1 MSSPHGRPKESAVP
15 LEGTAP
21 CAREQISPL
30 GGTARSAR
38 VHRMSAATASIEHP
52 DLRPV
57 RRDERRQA
65 FALLWRAARPDRRQL
80 ALASALMLVAGGLE
94 ALGPIFGKLFID
106 EYLLP
111 RRLEWLPVALLVA
124 GIVVS
129 GGVASALRY
138 FQLVRLA
145 AVAMRSVRRLRESV
159 YNHVLRLPMAFFDRA
174 ITGQLV
180 SRITND
186 TEQIRQL
193 YVQVLFEML
202 QGVTVLIGAV
212 VAMAWL
218 DWRLM
223 LIVLTLDS
231 GDGGDRDRLPAPFGA
246 CGDALAGIA
255 QRHQRADGRKHRRY
269 ERATG
274 DRLRPTLRRAVC
286 EHQSRALQG
295 AVG

>member
-1 MSSPHGRPKESAVP
+1 
-15 LEGTAP
+15 
-21 CAREQISPL
+21 
-30 GGTARSAR
+30 
-38 VHRMSAATASIEHP
+38 MSAATAPIEHP

-57 RRDERRQA
+57 RHDERRQA

-80 ALASALMLVAGGLE
+80 ALASALMLAAGGLE

-202 QGVTVLIGAV
+202 QGVTVLIGASSR
-212 VAMAWL
+212 WHG
-218 DWRLM
+218 
-223 LIVLTLDS
+223 LTAPDADRADLDS
-231 GDGGDRDRLPAPFGA
+231 GNGGDRDRLPAPFGA
-246 CGDALAGIA
+246 CGDALAGIT
-255 QRHQRADGRKHRRY
+255 QRH
-269 ERATG
+269 
-274 DRLRPTLRRAVC
+274 
-286 EHQSRALQG
+286 
-295 AVG
+295 